1 MSKLYSF
8 STRKYQHHIGFAL
21 DRLTNLTFEAE
32 ANGNQAQANYYRQKH
47 AELSKRAAVVFTDPV
62 IVKVPYDT
70 WKYLMA
76 VTNWAVEQG
85 SGIGYL

>member
-1 MSKLYSF
+1 MSKLYCF
-8 STRKYQHHIGFAL
+8 STRKYQHNIDFAL
-21 DRLTNLTFEAE
+21 TRLANLTREAE
-32 ANGNQAQANYYRQKH
+32 DNGNQAQANYYRQKH
-47 AELSKRAAVVFTDPV
+47 AELSKRAEVVFTDPV

-76 VTNWAVEQG
+76 VKDWAVEQG